1 MSNKYIKNNKIMNNV
16 FKNTKRIDLDDKFS
30 LTPDSD
36 HGLVLTQEV
45 MKIRKKIDKDTKKPT
60 GETEEY
66 LGIERYYFPKLS
78 QAVNKYIQI
87 TTNEAKSIQ
96 ELKETLL
103 RIEKTIEEKLIFDF
117 K

>member
-1 MSNKYIKNNKIMNNV
+1 MNNV
-16 FKNTKRIDLDDKFS
+16 FKNTKRIDLDEKFS
-30 LTPDSD
+30 LTPDVD

-45 MKIRKKIDKDTKKPT
+45 MKIRKKIDKESKKPT

-66 LGIERYYFPKLS
+66 LGTEKYYFPRLAQS
-78 QAVNKYIQI
+78 INKYIQL
-87 TTNEAKSIQ
+87 TTNEAESIV
-96 ELKETLL
+96 ELKEILL

>member
-1 MSNKYIKNNKIMNNV
+1 MNNT
-16 FKNTKRIDLDDKFS
+16 FKNAGTKKIKLDEEFS

-45 MKIRKKIDKDTKKPT
+45 VKIRKKIDKETKKPN
-60 GETEEY
+60 GEVEDY
-66 LGIERYYFPKLS
+66 LDVERHYFPRLAQS
-78 QAVNKYIQI
+78 INKYIQL
-87 TTNEAKSIQ
+87 TSNEAESIT
-96 ELKETLL
+96 ELKEILL

>member
-1 MSNKYIKNNKIMNNV
+1 MNNV
-16 FKNTKRIDLDDKFS
+16 FNNTKRIDLDGNFY

-45 MKIRKKIDKDTKKPT
+45 VKIRKKVDKETKKPT

-66 LGIERYYFPKLS
+66 LGTEKFYFPRLS
-78 QAVNKYIQI
+78 QSINKYIQL
-87 TTNEAKSIQ
+87 TTNEAESIT
-96 ELKETLL
+96 ELKEILL
-103 RIEKTIEEKLIFDF
+103 RVEKIIEEKLIFDF